1 MSMPILYN
9 IYKRLIMDLKELEY
23 ILAVAEEGSI
33 SKAAD
38 RLYLAQSSLSQ
49 YLARYE
55 AELGVKLF
63 RRSSGGVRTTAA
75 GDLFLRNARQML
87 QQYHQVRKQLTDLDA
102 PMEGKIHFGISTFRG
117 AYLFPKA
124 MRLFRNETPTVD
136 VILHEHDSIVLQ
148 RKIAAG
154 ELDLALVAFRED
166 QWRMQGKLLMRDE
179 VLLVANRD
187 HPVMEY
193 VQDGNGGP
201 NRPWVEISDIAH
213 LDFLLSSRSAL
224 LGSIAQQKFEKLG
237 VKPRYVCG
245 TQTGSMSAALA
256 RRGVGIA
263 FTYRSCIEESRDVI
277 YLSIGKSRCYV
288 NLALIYPQEGYRSRA
303 IRAFEE
309 ALCRVLATE
318 VF

>member
-1 MSMPILYN
+1 ME
-9 IYKRLIMDLKELEY
+9 LKELEY
-23 ILAVAEEGSI
+23 IVAIAEEGSI
-33 SKAAD
+33 SSAAE

-63 RRSSGGVRTTAA
+63 RRTSGGVRTTAA
-75 GDLFLRNARQML
+75 GDLFLQNARQML
-87 QQYHQVRKQLTDLDA
+87 LQYHQVRKQLTDLDA

-117 AYLFPKA
+117 SYLFPKA
-124 MRLFRNETPTVD
+124 MHLFQKEAPTVD

-166 QWRMQGKLLMRDE
+166 QWQQQGKLLMKDE
-179 VLLVANRD
+179 VLLVANRE

-193 VQDGNGGP
+193 VREGGGGP
-201 NRPWVEISDIAH
+201 DRPWVELSEIAH
-213 LDFLLSSRSAL
+213 MDFLLSSRSAM
-224 LGSIAQQKFEKLG
+224 LGNIAEGMFEALG
-237 VKPRYVCG
+237 VEPHYVCG
-245 TQTGSMSAALA
+245 TQTTAMSAALA
-256 RRGVGIA
+256 RRGLGIA

-303 IRAFEE
+303 IRAFES

>member
-1 MSMPILYN
+1 ME
-9 IYKRLIMDLKELEY
+9 LKELEY
-23 ILAVAEEGSI
+23 IVAVAEEQSI

-49 YLARYE
+49 YVSRYE

-63 RRSSGGVRTTAA
+63 RRTSGGVRTTAA
-75 GDLFLRNARQML
+75 GELFLKSARQML
-87 QQYHQVRKQLTDLDA
+87 LQYHQVRQQLTDLDA
-102 PMEGKIHFGISTFRG
+102 PMEGQIHFGISTFRG
-117 AYLFPKA
+117 SYLFPKA
-124 MRLFRNETPTVD
+124 MHLFRQEAPTVD
-136 VILHEHDSIVLQ
+136 VVLHEHDSIYLQ
-148 RKIAAG
+148 RKIAGG

-166 QWRMQGKLLMRDE
+166 QWENQGKFLMKDE

-187 HPVMEY
+187 SPVMEY
-193 VQDGNGGP
+193 VREGGGGP
-201 NRPWVEISDIAH
+201 DRPWVELSEIGH
-213 LDFLLSSRSAL
+213 LDFLLSSRSAM
-224 LGSIAQQKFEKLG
+224 LGSIAQKQFDDLGIHPKF
-237 VKPRYVCG
+237 VCG
-245 TQTGSMSAALA
+245 TQTASMSAALA

-303 IRAFEE
+303 IRAFEN
-309 ALCRVLATE
+309 AICRVLASE

>member
-1 MSMPILYN
+1 ME
-9 IYKRLIMDLKELEY
+9 LKELEY
-23 ILAVAEEGSI
+23 IVAVAEEQSI

-49 YLARYE
+49 YVSRYE

-63 RRSSGGVRTTAA
+63 RRTSGGVRTTAA
-75 GDLFLRNARQML
+75 GDLFLKSARQML
-87 QQYHQVRKQLTDLDA
+87 LQYHQVRQQLTDLDA
-102 PMEGKIHFGISTFRG
+102 PMEGRIHFGISTFRG
-117 AYLFPKA
+117 SYLFPKA
-124 MRLFRNETPTVD
+124 MHLFRQEAPTVD
-136 VILHEHDSIVLQ
+136 VVLHEHDSIYLQ

-166 QWRMQGKLLMRDE
+166 QWENQGKFLMKDE
-179 VLLVANRD
+179 VLANRD
-187 HPVMEY
+187 SPVMEF
-193 VQDGNGGP
+193 VREGQGGP
-201 NRPWVEISDIAH
+201 DRPWVELSEIAH
-213 LDFLLSSRSAL
+213 LDFLLSSRSAM
-224 LGSIAQQKFEKLG
+224 LGSIAQKQFDDLGIHPKF
-237 VKPRYVCG
+237 VCG
-245 TQTGSMSAALA
+245 TQTASMSAALA

-303 IRAFEE
+303 IRAFEN
-309 ALCRVLATE
+309 AICRVLASE

>member
-1 MSMPILYN
+1 ME
-9 IYKRLIMDLKELEY
+9 LKELEY
-23 ILAVAEEGSI
+23 IVAVAEEQSI

-49 YLARYE
+49 YVSRYE

-63 RRSSGGVRTTAA
+63 RRTSGGVRTTAA
-75 GDLFLRNARQML
+75 GELFLKNARQML
-87 QQYHQVRKQLTDLDA
+87 LQYHQVRQQLTDLDA
-102 PMEGKIHFGISTFRG
+102 PMEGQIHFGISTFRG
-117 AYLFPKA
+117 SYLFPKA
-124 MRLFRNETPTVD
+124 MHLFRQEAPTVD
-136 VILHEHDSIVLQ
+136 VVLHEHDSIYLQ
-148 RKIAAG
+148 RKIAGG

-166 QWRMQGKLLMRDE
+166 QWENQGKFLMKDE

-187 HPVMEY
+187 SPVMEY
-193 VQDGNGGP
+193 VREGGGGP
-201 NRPWVEISDIAH
+201 DRPWVELSEIGH
-213 LDFLLSSRSAL
+213 LDFLLSSRSAM
-224 LGSIAQQKFEKLG
+224 LGSIAQKQFDDLGIHPKF
-237 VKPRYVCG
+237 VCG
-245 TQTGSMSAALA
+245 TQTASMSAALA

-303 IRAFEE
+303 IRAFES
-309 ALCRVLATE
+309 AICRVLASE

>member
-1 MSMPILYN
+1 ME
-9 IYKRLIMDLKELEY
+9 LKELEY
-23 ILAVAEEGSI
+23 IVAVAEEQSI

-49 YLARYE
+49 YVSRYE

-63 RRSSGGVRTTAA
+63 RRTSGGVRTTAA
-75 GDLFLRNARQML
+75 GDLFLKNARQML
-87 QQYHQVRKQLTDLDA
+87 LQYHQVRQLLTDLDA
-102 PMEGKIHFGISTFRG
+102 PMEGQIHFGISTFRG
-117 AYLFPKA
+117 SYLFPKA
-124 MRLFRNETPTVD
+124 MHLFRQESPTVD
-136 VILHEHDSIVLQ
+136 VVLHEHDSIYLQ
-148 RKIAAG
+148 RKIAGG

-166 QWRMQGKLLMRDE
+166 QWENQGKFLMKDE

-187 HPVMEY
+187 SPVMEY
-193 VQDGNGGP
+193 VREGGGGP
-201 NRPWVEISDIAH
+201 DRPWVELSEIGH
-213 LDFLLSSRSAL
+213 LDFLLSSRSAM
-224 LGSIAQQKFEKLG
+224 LGSIAQKQFDDLGIHPKF
-237 VKPRYVCG
+237 VCG
-245 TQTGSMSAALA
+245 TQTASMSAALA

-303 IRAFEE
+303 IRAFEN
-309 ALCRVLATE
+309 AICRVLASE